1 MFSEQYGVLR
11 PEFCL
16 SLTSKFSVIES
27 RGDTYR
33 ASRELSIVFLDVN
46 CQYSAQIIR
55 AAIARRPWCRI
66 VDSLE
71 EIAEMKPSPGLSL
84 LQIADFENIEWEKVL
99 SGRFRASS
107 YLVRKG
113 LSRKAQLSLQ
123 IKKFVCKNPDTILR
137 HSVPPTY
144 VVETWDCFE
153 DMRLNFGNQFA
164 SFNTSTVLQASLRK
178 RLEFCLEDLKDV
190 IQHPNHTDWTW
201 ILKPSVTNKGL
212 DITVLRNWDGFLEW
226 LEENPDTREWVL
238 QRYIEGPLLVMG
250 GYKFHLRVYVVSV
263 GALTVYVY
271 NNILMLIAA
280 HRYDKDDLD
289 DMFCHLTNTARACED
304 SSFDE
309 SKFVQ
314 LLDDLPSHLL
324 LYYPDIV
331 PTVEDAQR
339 KIAGIKKKIY
349 KITRDLFGAFENEY
363 TVFCPMAS
371 CFEVYGLDFM
381 VDSNFDVHL
390 LEVNPGPDFK
400 QTGGR
405 LRTVIVQ
412 LWEQV
417 CALVLDNEKD
427 GTSCKNSDDMM
438 LVYEKVWS
446 ASKLQGGMNLT
457 DS

>member
-164 SFNTSTVLQASLRK
+164 SFNTTTVLQASLRK

-201 ILKPSVTNKGL
+201 ILKPSVTNKGTMRSVDITYLIRTILTLFLFSLGL

-280 HRYDKDDLD
+280 HR
-289 DMFCHLTNTARACED
+289 
-304 SSFDE
+304 
-309 SKFVQ
+309 
-314 LLDDLPSHLL
+314 
-324 LYYPDIV
+324 
-331 PTVEDAQR
+331 
-339 KIAGIKKKIY
+339 
-349 KITRDLFGAFENEY
+349 
-363 TVFCPMAS
+363 
-371 CFEVYGLDFM
+371 
-381 VDSNFDVHL
+381 
-390 LEVNPGPDFK
+390 
-400 QTGGR
+400 
-405 LRTVIVQ
+405 
-412 LWEQV
+412 
-417 CALVLDNEKD
+417 
-427 GTSCKNSDDMM
+427 
-438 LVYEKVWS
+438 
-446 ASKLQGGMNLT
+446 
-457 DS
+457 